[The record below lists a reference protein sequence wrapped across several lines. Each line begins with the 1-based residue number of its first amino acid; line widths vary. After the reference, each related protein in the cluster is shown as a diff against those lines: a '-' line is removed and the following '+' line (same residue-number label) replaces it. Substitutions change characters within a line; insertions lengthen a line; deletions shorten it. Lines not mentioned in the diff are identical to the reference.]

1 MDEQALVKDA
11 LGGDL
16 DAFNRLVLAYQ
27 DMAFNLAYR
36 MLGDDSSAKDVTQ
49 KAFISAYRGLTGYRG
64 GSFRSWVLKMVT
76 NASYDELRQ
85 RKRHPTT
92 PLEPEL
98 DDDEEIESPR
108 WLADDSPSPEESVE
122 RAELEDAIQNCLSD
136 LPDDFR
142 IIVVLVDVEGLGYE
156 QAAAATGNP
165 LGTIKSRL
173 ARGRLRMRNCLQG
186 YWELIPAIFRLDHE
200 RTT

>member
-16 DAFNRLVLAYQ
+16 DAFNRLILAYQ
-27 DMAFNLAYR
+27 DMAFNMAYR

-49 KAFISAYRGLTGYRG
+49 KAFISAYRGLTRYRG

-76 NASYDELRQ
+76 NASYDELRL

-122 RAELEDAIQNCLSD
+122 RAELDDAIQNCLSD

-142 IIVVLVDVEGLGYE
+142 VIVVLVDVQGLGYE
-156 QAAAATGNP
+156 EAAEATGNP

-173 ARGRLRMRNCLQG
+173 ARARLRMRNCLQG
-186 YWELIPAIFRLDHE
+186 YWELLPAIFRLDHE
-200 RTT
+200 SRT

>member
-11 LGGDL
+11 LSGDL

-36 MLGDDSSAKDVTQ
+36 MLGDDSSAEDVTQ
-49 KAFISAYRGLTGYRG
+49 KAFISAYRSLTGYRG
-64 GSFRSWVLKMVT
+64 GSFKSWVLKMVT
-76 NASYDELRQ
+76 NACYDELRH

-92 PLEPEL
+92 PLEPEG

-108 WLADDSPSPEESVE
+108 WLADDSPSPEESAE
-122 RAELEDAIQNCLSD
+122 RAELEDAIQNCLGE

-142 IIVVLVDVEGLGYE
+142 MIVVLVDVEGLDYE
-156 QAAAATGNP
+156 QAAAATRNP

-173 ARGRLRMRNCLQG
+173 ARARLKMRNCLHG
-186 YWELIPAIFRLDHE
+186 YWELLPSIFRLDNE
-200 RTT
+200 SAA